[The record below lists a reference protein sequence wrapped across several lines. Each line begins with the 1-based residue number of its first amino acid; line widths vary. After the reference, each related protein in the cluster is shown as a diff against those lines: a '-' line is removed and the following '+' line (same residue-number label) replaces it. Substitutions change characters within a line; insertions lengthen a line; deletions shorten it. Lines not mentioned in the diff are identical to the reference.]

1 MNKQPKKLLIV
12 ALLLISMLLTAC
24 NQVAPTPAPQ
34 EPTTRSLTDRN
45 GVTYE
50 VPAEIKKVIS
60 YSPTFTQVIMDL
72 QQTELLVAVD
82 TNSQRFYDLPEELPA
97 FDMMSPDAEQLLA
110 LKPDVVLVTD
120 MSAAG
125 GGEDPFA
132 MLSKNGIS
140 VVTITTPNTLEE
152 ISQDVAFI
160 AEVIG
165 EKEKGEQ
172 LAEEMLSK
180 IEEYRQLGE
189 KVTEPKRVY
198 FEISAAPY
206 SYSFGQ
212 GVFLHE
218 ILEVLGATNVFADQ
232 TGWLSVT
239 AEAAVAANPDIIF
252 TNVDYLE
259 DPVAE
264 LLAREGWLDMKAIV
278 NQQVY
283 WINPNAS
290 SQANH
295 HVVDAMQEMAVALGL
310 ITE

>member
-1 MNKQPKKLLIV
+1 MSKKPKKLLIIM
-12 ALLLISMLLTAC
+12 LLLISMLLAAC
-24 NQVAPTPAPQ
+24 NQVAPVPEA
-34 EPTTRSLTDRN
+34 PTTKSLTDRN
-45 GVTYE
+45 GVTYL
-50 VPAEIKKVIS
+50 VPAEVKKVIS
-60 YSPTFTQVIMDL
+60 YSPTYTQVIMDL
-72 QQTELLVAVD
+72 EKTALLVAVD
-82 TNSQRFYDLPEELPA
+82 TNSQRFYDLPKELPA

-132 MLSKNGIS
+132 LLSKNGIS
-140 VVTITTPNTLEE
+140 VITITTPNTLEE

-165 EKEKGEQ
+165 EKEKGAK
-172 LAEEMLSK
+172 LAEDMLSK
-180 IEEYRQLGE
+180 MEEYRQLGE
-189 KVTEPKRVY
+189 KVTTPKRVY

-212 GVFLHE
+212 GVFLNE
-218 ILEVLGATNVFADQ
+218 ILELLGAENIFGDQ

-239 AEAAVAANPDIIF
+239 AEAAVAANPDVIF
-252 TNVDYLE
+252 TNVDYIE

-264 LLAREGWLDMKAIV
+264 LLAREGWLDIQAIL

-295 HVVDAMQEMAVALGL
+295 HVIDAMEEMALALGL
-310 ITE
+310 KTE

>member
-1 MNKQPKKLLIV
+1 MFKQPRKLLIIT
-12 ALLLISMLLTAC
+12 LLLISMLLTAC
-24 NQVAPTPAPQ
+24 NQVTPVPEA
-34 EPTTRSLTDRN
+34 PTTRSLTDRN
-45 GVTYE
+45 GVTYV
-50 VPAEIKKVIS
+50 VPAEVKKVIS
-60 YSPTFTQVIMDL
+60 YSPTYTQVIMDL
-72 QQTELLVAVD
+72 GKTDLLVAVD
-82 TNSQRFYDLPEELPA
+82 TNSQRFYELPKELPA

-125 GGEDPFA
+125 GGENPFA
-132 MLSKNGIS
+132 LLSKNGIS
-140 VVTITTPNTLEE
+140 VITITTPNSLEE
-152 ISQDVAFI
+152 ISLDVAFI

-165 EKEKGEQ
+165 EKEKGSK
-172 LAEEMLSK
+172 LAEDMLNK
-180 IEEYRQLGE
+180 VEEYRQLGE

-206 SYSFGQ
+206 SYSFGK
-212 GVFLHE
+212 GVFLNE
-218 ILEVLGATNVFADQ
+218 MLELLGAVNVFGDQ

-239 AEAAVAANPDIIF
+239 AEAAVAANPDVIF

-264 LLAREGWLDMKAIV
+264 LLAREGWLDMQAIL
-278 NQQVY
+278 NQQVF

-295 HVVDAMQEMAVALGL
+295 HVIDAMEEMALALGL
-310 ITE
+310 KTE

>member
-1 MNKQPKKLLIV
+1 MSKKPKKLLIIM
-12 ALLLISMLLTAC
+12 LLLISMLLAAC
-24 NQVAPTPAPQ
+24 NQVAPVPEA
-34 EPTTRSLTDRN
+34 PTTKSLTDRN
-45 GVTYE
+45 GVTYL
-50 VPAEIKKVIS
+50 VPAEVKKVIS
-60 YSPTFTQVIMDL
+60 YSPTYTQVIMDL
-72 QQTELLVAVD
+72 EKIALLVAVD
-82 TNSQRFYDLPEELPA
+82 TNSQRFYDLPKELPA

-132 MLSKNGIS
+132 LLSKNGIS
-140 VVTITTPNTLEE
+140 VITITTPNTLEE

-165 EKEKGEQ
+165 EKEKGAK
-172 LAEEMLSK
+172 LAEDMLSK
-180 IEEYRQLGE
+180 MEEYRQLGE
-189 KVTEPKRVY
+189 KVTTPKRVY

-212 GVFLHE
+212 GVFLNE
-218 ILEVLGATNVFADQ
+218 ILELLGAENIFGDQ

-239 AEAAVAANPDIIF
+239 AEAAVAANPDVIF
-252 TNVDYLE
+252 TNVDYIE

-264 LLAREGWLDMKAIV
+264 LLAREGWLDMQAIL

-295 HVVDAMQEMAVALGL
+295 HVIDAMEEMALALGL
-310 ITE
+310 KTE

>member
-1 MNKQPKKLLIV
+1 MSKKPKKLLIIM
-12 ALLLISMLLTAC
+12 LLLISMLLAAC
-24 NQVAPTPAPQ
+24 NQVAPVPEA
-34 EPTTRSLTDRN
+34 PTTKSLTDRN
-45 GVTYE
+45 GVTYL
-50 VPAEIKKVIS
+50 VPAEVKKVIS
-60 YSPTFTQVIMDL
+60 YSPTYTQVIMDL
-72 QQTELLVAVD
+72 EKTALLVAVD
-82 TNSQRFYDLPEELPA
+82 TNSQRFYDLPKELPA

-132 MLSKNGIS
+132 LLSKNGIS
-140 VVTITTPNTLEE
+140 VITITTPNTLEE

-165 EKEKGEQ
+165 EKEKGAK
-172 LAEEMLSK
+172 LAEDMLSK
-180 IEEYRQLGE
+180 MEEYRQLGE
-189 KVTEPKRVY
+189 KVTTPKRVY

-212 GVFLHE
+212 GVFLNE
-218 ILEVLGATNVFADQ
+218 ILELLGAENIFGDQ

-239 AEAAVAANPDIIF
+239 AEAAVAANPDVIF
-252 TNVDYLE
+252 TNVDYIE

-264 LLAREGWLDMKAIV
+264 LLAREGWLDMQAIL

-295 HVVDAMQEMAVALGL
+295 HVIDAMEEMALALGL
-310 ITE
+310 KTE

>member
-1 MNKQPKKLLIV
+1 MSKQPKKLLIIM
-12 ALLLISMLLTAC
+12 LLLISMLLAAC
-24 NQVAPTPAPQ
+24 NQVAPVPEA
-34 EPTTRSLTDRN
+34 PTTRSLTDRN
-45 GVTYE
+45 GVTYVVPVE
-50 VPAEIKKVIS
+50 VKRVIS
-60 YSPTFTQVIMDL
+60 YSPTYTQVIMDL
-72 QQTELLVAVD
+72 EKTELLVAVD
-82 TNSQRFYDLPEELPA
+82 TNSQRFYELPKELPA

-110 LKPDVVLVTD
+110 LKPDVVFVTD

-125 GGEDPFA
+125 GGENPFA
-132 MLSKNGIS
+132 LLSKNGIS
-140 VVTITTPNTLEE
+140 VITITTPNTLEE
-152 ISQDVAFI
+152 ISKDVAFI

-165 EKEKGEQ
+165 KKEKGAQ
-172 LAEEMLSK
+172 LAEDMLNM
-180 IEEYRQLGE
+180 IEEYHQLGE

-206 SYSFGQ
+206 SYSFGK
-212 GVFLHE
+212 GVFLNE
-218 ILEVLGATNVFADQ
+218 MLELLGAINVFGDQ

-239 AEAAVAANPDIIF
+239 AEAAVAANPDVIF

-264 LLAREGWLDMKAIV
+264 LLAREGWLNMQAIL

-295 HVVDAMQEMAVALGL
+295 HVIDAMEEMALALGL
-310 ITE
+310 KTE